1 MGLSAPRYEDALP
14 STSATCTSS
23 TQRDRDCPRVD
34 RFEQLALRQGHRRGL
49 QLPRQEVR
57 VSGWQNS
64 NRRDRLPPDWFK
76 IRARVLRRD
85 GHTCTHR
92 DANGIRCAD
101 LATDVDHIR
110 PGDDHSMENLR
121 ALCSWH
127 HGQKSGAEGA
137 AAKAANWRRQN
148 QKFRRSE
155 DHPGLL

>member
-1 MGLSAPRYEDALP
+1 
-14 STSATCTSS
+14 
-23 TQRDRDCPRVD
+23 
-34 RFEQLALRQGHRRGL
+34 
-49 QLPRQEVR
+49 

-64 NRRDRLPPDWFK
+64 DRRDRLPPDWFK

-92 DANGIRCAD
+92 DDYGIRCAD
-101 LATDVDHIR
+101 LATDVDHIK

-127 HGQKSGAEGA
+127 HNKKSGAEGGA
-137 AAKAANWRRQN
+137 ASQANRRRQN
-148 QKFRRSE
+148 RKFRRTE